1 MAQPSE
7 LFLPKLLHLLFADTF
22 VGGSVPSAMLCTSEG
37 QGSHSPSVLSDTMY
51 QDRQIRYI
59 DR

>member
-22 VGGSVPSAMLCTSEG
+22 VSGSVPSAMLCTSEG

-51 QDRQIRYI
+51 QDRQIR
-59 DR
+59 